1 MFLPWYKATDSR
13 GLLSRFL
20 QGGKWRCDA
29 EWADREREVTTILI
43 VNIIYFYWA
52 LGLWDLSIHTP
63 SENPIR
69 WSLSI
74 LLQWKHRAP
83 SNLPLRLTCT
93 QKTQERLE
101 QERRLW
107 FLSWFLLP
115 VPPSASGENISK
127 TVTILHLQDALK
139 FFFLFKESHYYND
152 NELTSPSFEKCDPHH
167 HILFIF
173 LIITTKDIFY

>member
-1 MFLPWYKATDSR
+1 MFLPWYKANDSR

-43 VNIIYFYWA
+43 VNSIYFYWA

-69 WSLSI
+69 WLLSI

-83 SNLPLRLTCT
+83 SNLRLRLTCT
-93 QKTQERLE
+93 QKTQDRLE

-107 FLSWFLLP
+107 FLSWFLLS
-115 VPPSASGENISK
+115 VPPSASRENISK
-127 TVTILHLQDALK
+127 TVRILHLQDALK
-139 FFFLFKESHYYND
+139 FFFYSKKVIIKMIMSWPLPLLKNVTVTITLYLFS
-152 NELTSPSFEKCDPHH
+152 
-167 HILFIF
+167 
-173 LIITTKDIFY
+173 

>member
-1 MFLPWYKATDSR
+1 MQIVHLLSVNHIVFLPWYKANDSR

-20 QGGKWRCDA
+20 QGGRWRCDA

-74 LLQWKHRAP
+74 LLQWQHRAP
-83 SNLPLRLTCT
+83 SNLPQRLTCT
-93 QKTQERLE
+93 QKMEERLE

-107 FLSWFLLP
+107 FLSWFLP
-115 VPPSASGENISK
+115 QPAERTFK
-127 TVTILHLQDALK
+127 TIRILHLRDALK
-139 FFFLFKESHYYND
+139 VCFFIQRKSLLKW
-152 NELTSPSFEKCDPHH
+152 
-167 HILFIF
+167 
-173 LIITTKDIFY
+173 